1 MRARP
6 AINLNKLL
14 DLRLGQAAGLCWET
28 SAPLHKLF
36 KFEQG
41 PTLCTL
47 SAVEMHRNV
56 YLPRPALSVPTYL
69 TRSMGW
75 YL

>member
-1 MRARP
+1 M
-6 AINLNKLL
+6 NLNTLL
-14 DLRLGQAAGLCWET
+14 DLSLGQAASLCWET

-47 SAVEMHRNV
+47 SAVEMHRDAC
-56 YLPRPALSVPTYL
+56 PSRPALGVPTCL

>member
-1 MRARP
+1 M
-6 AINLNKLL
+6 NLNKLL
-14 DLRLGQAAGLCWET
+14 DLRLGQAASLCWET

-36 KFEQG
+36 KFKQG
-41 PTLCTL
+41 PMLCTL
-47 SAVEMHRNV
+47 SVVEMHRDV
-56 YLPRPALSVPTYL
+56 YPSRPALSIPTYL